1 MSMILTR
8 TLLLLL
14 SISNAQTGEPIP
26 VAPVEHVQL
35 LKVKYLCHK
44 KWHTEPVAQ

>member
-1 MSMILTR
+1 M
-8 TLLLLL
+8 
-14 SISNAQTGEPIP
+14 P

-35 LKVKYLCHK
+35 FKVEYSLQK